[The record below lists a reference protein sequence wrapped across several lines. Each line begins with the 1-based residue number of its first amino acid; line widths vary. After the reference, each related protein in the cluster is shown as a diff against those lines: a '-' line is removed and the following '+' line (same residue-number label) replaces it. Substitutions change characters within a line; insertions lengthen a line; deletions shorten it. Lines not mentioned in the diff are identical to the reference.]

1 MYTNTT
7 RITGLSG
14 SGIDTD
20 AMIEKMMH
28 AESAK
33 LYRYQRNV
41 SWKTWQQDAYR
52 NVIKKFQDFQNK
64 WLSSVGTSTSLKYST
79 AFASFK
85 NSVKSSKGG
94 DSDAITINKSTSS
107 QKYEIEI
114 SQLAQSDT
122 YVSAGT
128 TGKVIKSDANID
140 LGALANKLTGDGMSF
155 SVTLDGKEKTINL
168 EASDFAGVN
177 LSSMSAADQATAIQ
191 DKINEKLKDAFGT
204 ESKGQKVSVSL
215 DANGRFSVN
224 ENLGHEISIGGAGT
238 SKESYA
244 TFSTSASSQAVK
256 ESYGNF
262 NVTVNG
268 KTYTVTVD
276 KDDTSS
282 IDAKINS
289 ALTKAVD
296 STGKQVDIS
305 GYLAARIDTD
315 GGKDELI
322 LAAGS
327 SDVTIS
333 NVDSTLSGAVSDATL
348 KSSNDLQN
356 YFNIDY
362 ATTKTTNTTTLEDI
376 FDSSLW
382 DADGKASLTINGE
395 KIEFSKDDN
404 LATFLEN
411 INSSDAEVKVSYNAT
426 NRKFTFESAESG
438 AVNEIKFGGD
448 LSTNR
453 VLESMGF
460 DTSNMAAQ
468 RTKAAQDAVVKI
480 DGVETSRTSNNIE
493 LDGMEITLNKV
504 TEAGETI
511 TIGNETDV
519 DGIYDTI
526 KTFVDE
532 YNTLIEDLNKQV
544 KERRAKSDDYT
555 YYEPL
560 TDQEKKEMDE
570 DEIKLWEEKAKT
582 GLLYRDSTIS
592 TILSKMRS
600 AIYTPVTKSDGT
612 KTALYDL
619 GITTSSEYADS
630 GKLVIDETKL
640 KDAIKNNI
648 DDIQAIFTG
657 KGTTSGKGLA
667 ENLEGII
674 ESAVGRKG
682 ALREKAGIAGTS
694 SVNENTLSKQ
704 IKDLNEKISREKE
717 KLISKEQRYYS
728 MFSMMESSIMNSNNQ
743 INALFSMMGQ

>member
-704 IKDLNEKISREKE
+704 IKNLNEKISREKE

>member
-1 MYTNTT
+1 M
-7 RITGLSG
+7 
-14 SGIDTD
+14 
-20 AMIEKMMH
+20 
-28 AESAK
+28 
-33 LYRYQRNV
+33 
-41 SWKTWQQDAYR
+41 
-52 NVIKKFQDFQNK
+52 
-64 WLSSVGTSTSLKYST
+64 
-79 AFASFK
+79 
-85 NSVKSSKGG
+85 
-94 DSDAITINKSTSS
+94 
-107 QKYEIEI
+107 
-114 SQLAQSDT
+114 
-122 YVSAGT
+122 
-128 TGKVIKSDANID
+128 
-140 LGALANKLTGDGMSF
+140 
-155 SVTLDGKEKTINL
+155 
-168 EASDFAGVN
+168 
-177 LSSMSAADQATAIQ
+177 
-191 DKINEKLKDAFGT
+191 
-204 ESKGQKVSVSL
+204 
-215 DANGRFSVN
+215 
-224 ENLGHEISIGGAGT
+224 
-238 SKESYA
+238 
-244 TFSTSASSQAVK
+244 
-256 ESYGNF
+256 
-262 NVTVNG
+262 
-268 KTYTVTVD
+268 
-276 KDDTSS
+276 
-282 IDAKINS
+282 
-289 ALTKAVD
+289 
-296 STGKQVDIS
+296 
-305 GYLAARIDTD
+305 
-315 GGKDELI
+315 
-322 LAAGS
+322 
-327 SDVTIS
+327 
-333 NVDSTLSGAVSDATL
+333 
-348 KSSNDLQN
+348 
-356 YFNIDY
+356 
-362 ATTKTTNTTTLEDI
+362 
-376 FDSSLW
+376 
-382 DADGKASLTINGE
+382 
-395 KIEFSKDDN
+395 
-404 LATFLEN
+404 
-411 INSSDAEVKVSYNAT
+411 SYNAT

-717 KLISKEQRYYS
+717 KLIRKEQRYYS